1 MKKAIALVLA
11 LSMALALCA
20 CGGEKTDTTVP
31 DRASASFVGGGLG
44 QAGASGPEAS
54 AAPGGE
60 TQPQATTAPT
70 APSETKPVES
80 SPTETAPQQTQ
91 PSQAAQLFSNEAG
104 TSIDV
109 LREEITWAGAA
120 FGVAYIGYFEYYPE
134 TGIDFDQWYMSAS
147 SPLVASYPFAAEIDE
162 NHTVGSQGHLY
173 CILARDFD
181 ATITVTAP
189 DGRTLYRAENGD
201 PILVFCNLDG
211 YATQPDINVEIGLRA
226 GASFDYGPALDQQ
239 SLPQLLIGA
248 ERQLLS
254 WDFTPLEDIGFEAE
268 NTGFDVDGWLAEGWL
283 GVTAMGLAYDANG
296 LTWQYTTWDGSRTYN
311 LTFWLMKDDAYD
323 GDLLLECDGADG
335 FVLGQWQGWWRAE
348 TAMDQ
353 PTRLWLDLTWIGG
366 SNQTEFAAASALSES
381 CLVMIS
387 PSGEDLLLVAEND
400 TPAAPIFPEGE
411 QASQWSLSYDF
422 Y

>member
-1 MKKAIALVLA
+1 MKKAIALVLV

-20 CGGEKTDTTVP
+20 CGGEKTDNTVP
-31 DRASASFVGGGLG
+31 DRASASFMGGGLG
-44 QAGASGPEAS
+44 EAGASEPEAS

-70 APSETKPVES
+70 APSETKPVEPT
-80 SPTETAPQQTQ
+80 PTETAPQQTQ
-91 PSQAAQLFSNEAG
+91 PSQAAQVFSNDAG

-109 LREEITWAGAA
+109 LREEIDRAGAA

-134 TGIDFDQWYMSAS
+134 TGIDFGQWYMSAS
-147 SPLVASYPFAAEIDE
+147 SPLTANYPFAAEIDE

-211 YATQPDINVEIGLRA
+211 NATQADINVEIGLRA

-254 WDFTPLEDIGFEAE
+254 WDFTPLEDTGIGL
-268 NTGFDVDGWLAEGWL
+268 DGWLVEGWL
-283 GVTAMGLAYDANG
+283 GVTAAGLAYDANG
-296 LTWQYTTWDGSRTYN
+296 LTWQYPTWDGNRTYN
-311 LTFWLMKDDAYD
+311 LTFWLTDDDTYD

-335 FVLGQWQGWWRAE
+335 FVLGQWLGWWRVE
-348 TAMDQ
+348 TAIDQ
-353 PTRLWLDLTWIGG
+353 PTRLWLELTWIGG

-381 CLVMIS
+381 CLVLIS
-387 PSGEDLLLVAEND
+387 PSGEELLLVAESD
-400 TPAAPIFPEGE
+400 APAAPIFPEGE
-411 QASQWSLSYDF
+411 QASQWTLLYN
-422 Y
+422 